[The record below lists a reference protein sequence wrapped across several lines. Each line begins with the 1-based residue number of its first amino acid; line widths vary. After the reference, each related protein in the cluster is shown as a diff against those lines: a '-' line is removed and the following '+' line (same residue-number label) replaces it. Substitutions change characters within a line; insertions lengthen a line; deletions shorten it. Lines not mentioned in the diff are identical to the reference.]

1 MGQISDSFIAHVA
14 DSLAPW
20 AAINARRMFSSWGLY
35 RGALMFALVSGDV
48 LYLKCGARVKALAA
62 GRELVMF
69 TFEKPAPKPTAK
81 KGPKKPKPVDE
92 DDAAN
97 DEDDG
102 KPKIV
107 TLSYAAIPADVM
119 DDQAQLLVWAEAA
132 WQDAVAARRD
142 AAGTKPHSLLKRK
155 TQFR

>member
-20 AAINARRMFSSWGLY
+20 ADINARRMFSSWGLY

-48 LYLKCGARVKALAA
+48 LYLKCGARVKALGT

-69 TFEKPAPKPTAK
+69 TFDKPPPKPTVK
-81 KGPKKPKPVDE
+81 KGPKKPKPADE
-92 DDAAN
+92 DEAAN
-97 DEDDG
+97 DEDEG
-102 KPKIV
+102 KPQKV
-107 TLSYAAIPADVM
+107 TLSYAAIPVDVM
-119 DDQAQLLVWAEAA
+119 DDQEQLLVWAEAA

-142 AAGTKPHSLLKRK
+142 AAGSKPHSLLKRK
-155 TQFR
+155 TQLR